1 MPVLQVLFQTTTDA
15 AIETQANVMWS
26 IIPIEDVNTSL
37 VPKVRDAKR
46 ARRPSLLS
54 EERDRGTPS
63 GARSR
68 VRSLVWGAQSIAP
81 ASQKSPIFLDKHSN
95 AFCHVRE
102 PTLSIV
108 ALKLRTRATAE
119 P

>member
-54 EERDRGTPS
+54 EERAPGHSIRGTVPGS
-63 GARSR
+63 VARMGSPVDLTR
-68 VRSLVWGAQSIAP
+68 IP
-81 ASQKSPIFLDKHSN
+81 KEPIFLDKHSN